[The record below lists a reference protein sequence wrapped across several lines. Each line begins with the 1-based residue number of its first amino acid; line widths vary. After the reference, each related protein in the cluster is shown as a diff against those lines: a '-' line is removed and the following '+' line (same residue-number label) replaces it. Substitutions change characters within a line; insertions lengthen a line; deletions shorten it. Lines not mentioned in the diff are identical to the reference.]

1 MTISP
6 AIIAF
11 GVYLSLGCVF
21 LLLFTG
27 IYIRVTR
34 HDELALIREGNLAAT
49 LALCGSMAGFSVPLS
64 RSIIQAGNVP
74 DMMLWAGLALIVQ
87 LLAYGVARF
96 LLPDLSRRIA
106 GGDMA
111 AATLLAVMSVIAGIL
126 NAASMTL
133 V

>member
-21 LLLFTG
+21 LMLFTAM
-27 IYIRVTR
+27 YMRFTR
-34 HDELALIREGNLAAT
+34 HDELALMRQGNLAAT
-49 LALCGSMAGFSVPLS
+49 LALGGSMAGFSVPLS
-64 RSIIQAGNVP
+64 RSIMQAGSVA

-96 LLPDLSRRIA
+96 LLPDLSRRVA
-106 GGDMA
+106 DGDMA
-111 AATLLAVMSVIAGIL
+111 AATLVAVISVIAGIL
-126 NAASMTL
+126 NASSMTL